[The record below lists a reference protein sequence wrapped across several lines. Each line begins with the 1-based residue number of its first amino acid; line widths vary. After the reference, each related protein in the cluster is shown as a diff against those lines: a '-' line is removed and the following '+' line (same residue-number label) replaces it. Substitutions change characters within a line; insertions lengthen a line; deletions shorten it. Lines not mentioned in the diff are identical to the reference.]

1 MMKSPPSESPIDR
14 EREQSSIFGEMLA
27 DISGEPT
34 VRDREKNNT
43 EPSDGSCELCVATVV
58 GPTGLTESTAR
69 INASLSLATNDVA
82 ATADH
87 DSITTSVL
95 RGWMRP
101 MILATAGKTDAGKT
115 DAMVCL
121 EDSSDLPASPCTGP
135 KPKLQKASPGMIG
148 PRSTLAG
155 LVVEKST
162 DGDRMESAAA
172 LQTGYFLGETSD
184 KSPNAISTQPSFVS
198 DKNLSP
204 AISGPTFVLPIHVSA
219 LETHL
224 PAMIIR
230 TALDLA
236 ASASDIESVTA
247 GPSFAE
253 QTDASRVKILTFDVH
268 PATLG
273 LLTVRMRLIGKQ
285 IEIAIDTRSEEVREI
300 LTKTKTAMVDA
311 LAIHELTLEPPEIR
325 LTTSPPSAMPKAAD
339 YGHNTQADS
348 GGFMQDQ
355 GHAPHDQRHPWTPRC
370 SLVVEQSEK
379 ARSTLSVVGKR
390 IGFYL

>member
-1 MMKSPPSESPIDR
+1 MMTKSPPTESPVDR

-34 VRDREKNNT
+34 FRGREKNNA
-43 EPSDGSCELCVATVV
+43 EASDGSCELCVATVV
-58 GPTGLTESTAR
+58 GPTGLSDSTAR
-69 INASLSLATNDVA
+69 INASFSLATNDLA

-87 DSITTSVL
+87 DSLSTSAL
-95 RGWMRP
+95 RGWIRP
-101 MILATAGKTDAGKT
+101 VILATADKT

-121 EDSSDLPASPCTGP
+121 EDSGDLPVSPCTGP
-135 KPKLQKASPGMIG
+135 TPKLQKASPEMTDSH
-148 PRSTLAG
+148 STRAG

-162 DGDRMESAAA
+162 DGDRTESDAA
-172 LQTGYFLGETSD
+172 LQTADFLGETSE
-184 KSPNAISTQPSFVS
+184 KSTNAISTQSSFVT
-198 DKNLSP
+198 DKNLP
-204 AISGPTFVLPIHVSA
+204 AATSGPTFVLPIHVTA

-224 PAMIIR
+224 PAMMIR

-247 GPSFAE
+247 GPSFAD
-253 QTDASRVKILTFDVH
+253 QKDASRVKILTFDVH
-268 PATLG
+268 PAALG

-311 LAIHELTLEPPEIR
+311 LNIHELMLEPPEIR
-325 LTTSPPSAMPKAAD
+325 LTTSSPSTMPKPAD
-339 YGHNTQADS
+339 YGHNTQTDS
-348 GGFMQDQ
+348 GGFTQDQ
-355 GHAPHDQRHPWTPRC
+355 GHAPHDQKHPWTPRG
-370 SLVVEQSEK
+370 SPIVEQTEK
-379 ARSTLSVVGKR
+379 ASSTLSVVGKR